1 MTFPVSKILR
11 TLLALLALLPLSGCL
26 FRTHRVAQRQ
36 IAGGAKEAT
45 RDDLVARIN
54 EDAQKVRTLNATVD
68 IAAASGGEKKGKV
81 TEYQEIRGYIL
92 VRKPKDIRMIGLFP
106 VVRNKAFDMVSDG
119 ETFRVSIP
127 PKSRFIVGRNDVV
140 PAHPKQT
147 LENLRP
153 QFIFDALLLQEI
165 DPQNE
170 VAVLES
176 TTDIATD
183 PKSKKPVE
191 RAAYTISV
199 VHRTPAGAWYLA
211 RKVVFDRDDLEP
223 HRQIVYDQ
231 HGNIATDARYD
242 NFQVF
247 DNMLFP
253 SLITIYRPLEEYTVQ
268 LGIVKLKLNEALRN
282 DQFELAQP
290 PGSQLV
296 RLDQPETSAA
306 TPPPPG
312 PR

>member
-1 MTFPVSKILR
+1 MTFPVRRLLR
-11 TLLALLALLPLSGCL
+11 TLLALAALLPLSGCL
-26 FRTHRVAQRQ
+26 FRTHKVEARQ
-36 IAGGAKEAT
+36 IAGGAKEAS
-45 RDDLVARIN
+45 RDELVARIN

-68 IAAASGGEKKGKV
+68 IAASSGGEKKGQV

-140 PAHPKQT
+140 PQHPKQT

-153 QFIFDALLLQEI
+153 QFIFDALLLQEV

-176 TTDIATD
+176 TTDVATE
-183 PKSKKPVE
+183 PKSKKQVE
-191 RAAYTISV
+191 RATYTISV
-199 VHRTPAGAWYLA
+199 VHRSPEGVWYLA
-211 RKVVFDRDDLEP
+211 RKVIFDRDDLEP
-223 HRQIVYDQ
+223 HRQIVYDRR
-231 HGNIATDARYD
+231 GDIATDARYD
-242 NFQVF
+242 NFKVY
-247 DNMLFP
+247 DNLLFP

-282 DQFELAQP
+282 DQFDLPQP

-296 RLDQPETSAA
+296 HLDQSETTAA
-306 TPPPPG
+306 TPPA